1 MEVSIKRTDVFTL
14 TVKAAGR
21 LDLDSAVE
29 YGTKITDTIYDS
41 DEEIKELILDF
52 SEITFIS
59 SYGLKVILELYKKM
73 KENGGELKLKNVSE
87 QIRKSFNLVGF
98 NKFLVL
104 E

>member
-1 MEVSIKRTDVFTL
+1 MEILLNRTDVFTL
-14 TVKAAGR
+14 SVKAIGR
-21 LDLDSAVE
+21 LDLDSAAE
-29 YGTKITDTIYDS
+29 YGQTITDALDDS
-41 DEEIKELILDF
+41 DEKIKELMLDF

-73 KENGGELKLKNVSE
+73 KEDEGSLKIKGVSE
-87 QIRKSFNLVGF
+87 EIKKSFNLVGF

>member
-1 MEVSIKRTDVFTL
+1 MEISLTRTDVFTL
-14 TVKAAGR
+14 SVKAVGR

-29 YGTKITDTIYDS
+29 YGQTITDAIYDS
-41 DEEIKELILDF
+41 DEEIKELMLDF

-73 KENGGELKLKNVSE
+73 KENGGSLKIKGVSE
-87 QIRKSFNLVGF
+87 EIKKSFNLVGF

>member
-1 MEVSIKRTDVFTL
+1 MEISIKRTGVFTL
-14 TVKAAGR
+14 TVEAVGR

-29 YGTKITDTIYDS
+29 YGTKITDAMYDS

-52 SEITFIS
+52 AEITFIS
-59 SYGLKVILELYKKM
+59 SYGLKVILELCKKL
-73 KENGGELKLKNVSE
+73 KENNGSLKIKNVPE
-87 QIRKSFNLVGF
+87 EIKKSFNLVGF

>member
-1 MEVSIKRTDVFTL
+1 MEISIKRADLFTMV
-14 TVKAAGR
+14 VKAVGR

-29 YGTKITDTIYDS
+29 YGTTITDAMYDS
-41 DEEIKELILDF
+41 DEDVKSLILDF

-73 KENGGELKLKNVSE
+73 KDKNGEFKIKNVDE
-87 QIRKSFNLVGF
+87 QIKKSFNLVGF
-98 NKFLVL
+98 NKFLVI

>member
-1 MEVSIKRTDVFTL
+1 MEISLTRTDVFTL
-14 TVKAAGR
+14 CVKAIGR

-29 YGTKITDTIYDS
+29 YGQTITDAMYDS
-41 DEEIKELILDF
+41 DEKITSLLLDF

-59 SYGLKVILELYKKM
+59 SDGLKVILELYKKK
-73 KENGGELKLKNVSE
+73 KETGGSLKIKNVSE
-87 QIRKSFNLVGF
+87 EIRKSFNLVGF